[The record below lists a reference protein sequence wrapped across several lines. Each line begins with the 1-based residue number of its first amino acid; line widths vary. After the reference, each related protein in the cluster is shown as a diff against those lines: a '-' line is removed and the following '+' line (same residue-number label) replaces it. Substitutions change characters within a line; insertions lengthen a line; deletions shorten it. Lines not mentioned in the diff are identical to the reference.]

1 MASTFDSIAK
11 SRFIQLLITLVTYA
25 VYAAVIGVCLA
36 PSIWLVAWGWRTI
49 VQPGFGSGLA
59 AAFGSALGNA
69 PKVPGAGAWV
79 LFGMVV
85 GGALYL
91 YFITGIIVMGAMI
104 RLTNL
109 GIKPGVY
116 PNASPT
122 MLLWLI
128 SSGILIIT
136 RVTILPMI
144 PMTFFTEL
152 FFRII
157 GCKVGKNVYFNS
169 WILNDANLIDI
180 GDDVVIGGEADISAH
195 IYEKDKLI
203 LEPVRIGSG
212 TVIGAHSYISPGV
225 TIGRNCLIGV
235 NSYVRR
241 GKTIPDNS
249 RYTTLAGL
257 PMHEMAGIEKAGATR
272 RRSRKSAG
280 GDAGGVVGNG
290 GGAAESGGGGA
301 P

>member
-1 MASTFDSIAK
+1 MASTFDRIAR
-11 SRFIQLLITLVTYA
+11 SRFIQLIITLVTYA
-25 VYAAVIGVCLA
+25 VYAAVIGICLA
-36 PSIWLVAWGWRTI
+36 PSIWVVAWGWRTI
-49 VQPGFGSGLA
+49 VQPGFG
-59 AAFGSALGNA
+59 
-69 PKVPGAGAWV
+69 AWV
-79 LFGMVV
+79 LFSMLV
-85 GGALYL
+85 GAALYL

-128 SSGILIIT
+128 SSGILVIT
-136 RVTILPMI
+136 RVTIMPMI

-157 GCKVGKNVYFNS
+157 GCKVGRNVYFNS
-169 WILNDANLIDI
+169 WILNDANLIEI
-180 GDDVVIGGEADISAH
+180 GDDVVIGGASDISAH

-203 LEPVRIGSG
+203 LEPVKIGAG

-225 TIGRNCLIGV
+225 TIGKNCLIGV

-249 RYTTLAGL
+249 RYTALAGL
-257 PMHEMAGIEKAGATR
+257 PMHEMAVIEKSHASRRRAKKADGATR
-272 RRSRKSAG
+272 DTGAG
-280 GDAGGVVGNG
+280 A
-290 GGAAESGGGGA
+290 S
-301 P
+301 